1 MQLSYWE
8 QIVADGYRVPQ
19 GEALDDLTLELVTM
33 LGDPDPR
40 VRDDIAYSVLQA
52 WVNEGIYD
60 ELLSGLGDGLVLGF
74 KQGLGETGEQRDHV
88 GIFRRAYSAAALA
101 TVVTRDNA
109 VHALHPA
116 ALLTWADRAVAWFLA
131 ERDLRGWLYD
141 GGWAHAVAK
150 GADLLGALAA
160 SRYLG
165 KDELIVLLDV
175 IAERLIKPTDY
186 RFTDGEGD
194 RLALATMSLLHRD
207 LVPADSVESWLTR
220 LSPAWEAEHDG
231 SAPREPWCANTVS
244 YLRSLHVQLL
254 LGVRGTP
261 TQFTSS
267 KPNAAPSVR
276 SDVLIALQNGLR
288 QTEPW
293 YAR

>member
-1 MQLSYWE
+1 VQLSYWE
-8 QIVADGYRVPQ
+8 QIVADGYRMPQ

-40 VRDDIAYSVLQA
+40 IRDDIAHSVIQA
-52 WVNEGIYD
+52 WVNEGVYD
-60 ELLSGLGDGLVLGF
+60 ELLSGMGDGLVLGL
-74 KQGLGETGEQRDHV
+74 KQGLGETGQGRDHV
-88 GIFRRAYSAAALA
+88 GIFRRANSAAALA
-101 TVVTRDNA
+101 TVVTRDNT
-109 VHALHPA
+109 VRILHPA
-116 ALLTWADRAVAWFLA
+116 TVLTWADRAVAWFLA

-165 KDELIVLLDV
+165 KDELTVLLDV
-175 IAERLIKPTDY
+175 IAERLTIPTDY

-194 RLALATMSLLHRD
+194 RLALTTMSLLHRD
-207 LVPADSVESWLTR
+207 LIAAEAVESWLGK
-220 LSPAWEAEHDG
+220 LSPAWQRPYD
-231 SAPREPWCANTVS
+231 SSSPREPWCANTIS

-261 TQFTSS
+261 TQFASS
-267 KPNAAPSVR
+267 KAIVAPSVR
-276 SDVLIALQNGLR
+276 SDVLIAVQTGLR